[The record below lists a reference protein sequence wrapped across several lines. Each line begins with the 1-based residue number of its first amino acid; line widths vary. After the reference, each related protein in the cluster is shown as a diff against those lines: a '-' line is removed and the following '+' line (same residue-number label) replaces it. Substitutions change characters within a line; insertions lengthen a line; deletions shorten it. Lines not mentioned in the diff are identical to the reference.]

1 MIMKLDEALD
11 HGAPPIIAIL
21 RGIQPHEALETAA
34 ALIEAGIGIIE
45 VPLNS
50 PQAFESIRAMQN
62 AFGRQA
68 CIGAGTVLDADA
80 VAGLAET
87 GADLMVTPNTQARVI
102 AQALAC
108 GLTPVPGFVT
118 PTEAFA
124 AIAAGAKHLKLFP
137 SSAFTPGYLKA
148 ICEVLPKHVSVWAV
162 GGTGASNLGE
172 WIAAGSRGIGVG
184 GALYRP
190 GDAAALVGVRARE
203 LTAAWQA
210 VLKEAT

>member
-1 MIMKLDEALD
+1 MKLDEALD
-11 HGAPPIIAIL
+11 RGAPPIIAIL
-21 RGIQPHEALETAA
+21 RGIQPHEAPAIGA
-34 ALIEAGIGIIE
+34 ALIDAGIGIIE

-50 PQAFESIRAMQN
+50 PQAFESIRLLQAE
-62 AFGRQA
+62 FGKQA

-80 VAGLAET
+80 VTGLAGT
-87 GADLMVTPNTQARVI
+87 GADLMVTPNTQPNLI
-102 AQALAC
+102 AQAIAS

-137 SSAFTPGYLKA
+137 SSAFSPAYLKA
-148 ICEVLPKHVSVWAV
+148 ICEVLPKDVCVWAV

-190 GDAAALVGVRARE
+190 GDAAALVGDRAKQ
-203 LTAAWQA
+203 LVAAWQA

>member
-1 MIMKLDEALD
+1 MKLDEALD

-62 AFGRQA
+62 AFGGRA

-108 GLTPVPGFVT
+108 GLAPGGGVVT
-118 PTEAFA
+118 ASEAVA
-124 AIAAGAKHLKLFP
+124 ARAGGAEQLKVFP

-172 WIAAGSRGIGVG
+172 WLAAGSRGIGVG
-184 GALYRP
+184 GEPYRP
-190 GDAAALVGVRARE
+190 GDAAARE
-203 LTAAWQA
+203 LIAAWQA

>member
-1 MIMKLDEALD
+1 MKLDAVLD
-11 HGAPPIIAIL
+11 RGAPPIIAIL
-21 RGIQPHEALETAA
+21 RGIQTHEALAIA
-34 ALIEAGIGIIE
+34 GALIDAGIGIIE

-50 PQAFESIRAMQN
+50 PQAFDSIRSIQS
-62 AFGRQA
+62 AFGTRA

-80 VAGLAET
+80 VAGLAGT
-87 GADLMVTPNTQARVI
+87 GADLMVTPNTTPALI

-148 ICEVLPKHVSVWAV
+148 ICEVLPKDVCVWAV
-162 GGTGASNLGE
+162 GGTGASNLSE
-172 WIAAGSRGIGVG
+172 WIAAGSCGIGVG

-190 GDAAALVGVRARE
+190 GDTAALVGVRARE
-203 LTAAWQA
+203 LIAAWQA